1 MKQIKFYA
9 MMMAVAAV
17 TFLASCDGGDGD
29 EIKPDPAVNWKT
41 TAGYTSTSTSVEV
54 DSTVKAGILINH
66 DRKIKNVKFQVTV
79 AGSPFTVLDTAVND
93 KVVDIDLIRQV
104 IATPGSEIW
113 TVIATDEDDL
123 TGTATFTLTVTGQ
136 DQNLI
141 AYEGNSAGTIDIYR
155 LQSSEPKSALNLED
169 MIIYSAANPDDDV
182 KDIYDNT
189 VGSAALYTPKWASK
203 TGLEFVKVTG
213 SLDYATATKYSEI
226 VNYYNSKSPVAETSL
241 LSVGD
246 QYVAKGSSRNRY
258 FLLLIDAIE
267 DGTGVNNDYVTVKI
281 KTIDITM

>member
-169 MIIYSAANPDDDV
+169 MIIYSAANPDADV